1 MDAMNV
7 DPLGGLQFAVKF
19 KDYNSKA
26 TEKEVSDAYEAY
38 KDFYVKYHQDSPAA
52 VTDCYEEFL
61 KTQGKQRTFYW
72 EDRGATGRRV

>member
-1 MDAMNV
+1 MNV
-7 DPLGGLQFAVKF
+7 DSLEKWQFAVKF

-38 KDFYVKYHQDSPAA
+38 KNFYVKYHNDHPAA
-52 VTDCYEEFL
+52 ITDCYEEYL
-61 KTQGKQRTFYW
+61 KTKQGKQRTFYW